1 MAIHSSVLAWRIPGT
16 GQPGGLPSM
25 GSHGVGHDWND
36 LAAAAA
42 AAAALGLL
50 THCLLFLKYPSSHRF
65 TGLCA
70 LIPPQPLRPTPHSA
84 HSSGCIF
91 TPGCNFLSICFLRWT
106 IDFTRT
112 ETVSCVCIVAQLCLT
127 LCDPKDCNPP
137 GSSVYGIF
145 QARILEWVAIPPP
158 GDLPHPG
165 IEPASWHLLHW
176 QADSLPLSH
185 LGSIIVS

>member
-1 MAIHSSVLAWRIPGT
+1 M
-16 GQPGGLPSM
+16 
-25 GSHGVGHDWND
+25 
-36 LAAAAA
+36 
-42 AAAALGLL
+42 
-50 THCLLFLKYPSSHRF
+50 KYPSSHRF

-165 IEPASWHLLHW
+165 IELASLHSL
-176 QADSLPLSH
+176 QLTALAGKFFTTEPPGKPNTVVSRAQTHKSADVWPVFKEKCYYCS
-185 LGSIIVS
+185 